1 MKLAEDVDLDALIQ
15 KVKGYSGADISNVCR
30 DAAMMPLRN
39 AITAGKLSITEIAN
53 IKPDEIDTPITQK
66 DFLEALGNIQKSVS
80 KDLLAEYQT
89 WMDEFGCT

>member
-1 MKLAEDVDLDALIQ
+1 MKLAEDVDLQALIQ

-39 AITAGKLSITEIAN
+39 AIASGKLSITEIAN
-53 IKPDEIDTPITQK
+53 IKPEEIDQPITQK
-66 DFLEALGNIQKSVS
+66 DFMEAIGNIQKSVS
-80 KDLLAEYQT
+80 NDLLAEYQT